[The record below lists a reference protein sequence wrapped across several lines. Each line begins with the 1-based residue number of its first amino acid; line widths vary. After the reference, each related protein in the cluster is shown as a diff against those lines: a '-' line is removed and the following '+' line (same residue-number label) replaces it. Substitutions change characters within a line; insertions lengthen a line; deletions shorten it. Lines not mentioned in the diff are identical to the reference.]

1 MLEILRDSI
10 DFSGSLEFVN
20 RTRRFVVPV
29 GNLLEDSEP
38 LVYPS
43 NHENAGKS
51 IRANRSPTSARG
63 LVFYNG
69 VDHAWQAVRSD
80 GSESI
85 VINEVSESQADQLKQ
100 RCDALREEG
109 TLSLRSIRLL
119 LEYSKQELGLFDVYH
134 TGSKSADQAMKQIS
148 DQNEYYKVVTKPD
161 LHRAVFVDSAFR
173 FRGPVIH
180 QYEHDGVIV
189 TDGRYCWGVATPVFM
204 RNFKIWASGQEQ
216 DIDSLSRLLH
226 YKAR

>member
-10 DFSGSLEFVN
+10 DFSDSQEFVN
-20 RTRRFVVPV
+20 RTKRFVLPV

-38 LVYPS
+38 LVYPPS
-43 NHENAGKS
+43 HEHAGQS
-51 IRANRSPTSARG
+51 IRGQRSRASARG
-63 LVFYNG
+63 VIFFNG
-69 VDHAWQAVRSD
+69 VDHAWQAVCSD

-85 VINEVSESQADQLKQ
+85 VINEVSEAQADQLK
-100 RCDALREEG
+100 RKCDALKESG
-109 TLSLRSIRLL
+109 NLPLRSIRLL
-119 LEYSKQELGLFDVYH
+119 LDYSKQELGLVDVYH
-134 TGSKSADQAMKQIS
+134 TRNKNADQAMKQIS
-148 DQNEYYKVVTKPD
+148 GQNEYYKVVTKPD
-161 LHRAVFVDSAFR
+161 LHKAVFVNSEFR

-180 QYEHDGVIV
+180 QYEQDGIIV

-226 YKAR
+226 YKGR

>member
-1 MLEILRDSI
+1 VLEILRDSI

-38 LVYPS
+38 LVYPPS
-43 NHENAGKS
+43 HENAG
-51 IRANRSPTSARG
+51 RSLRDQRSTASSRG
-63 LVFYNG
+63 VVFYNG

-85 VINEVSESQADQLKQ
+85 VINEVSERQADQLKQ

-109 TLSLRSIRLL
+109 ILSLRSIRLL
-119 LEYSKQELGLFDVYH
+119 LDYSKQELGLVDVYH
-134 TGSKSADQAMKQIS
+134 TRNKSAEQAMKMIS
-148 DQNEYYKVVTKPD
+148 DKNEYYKLVTKPD
-161 LHRAVFVDSAFR
+161 LHRAVFVDTAFR

-180 QYEHDGVIV
+180 QYEQDGIIV